1 MLGMPGLPYCLN
13 TAYNLLII
21 KSDIILL
28 LVTKL
33 RLREIGSWS
42 LGTSTTTTETFEV
55 FNNFQNMSDSNA
67 VKLSASCLK
76 NWSAIASA
84 IACKNS

>member
-42 LGTSTTTTETFEV
+42 FQVYIPQAGAWERVQPRPKHLKSSITFKTWATA
-55 FNNFQNMSDSNA
+55 MP
-67 VKLSASCLK
+67 LS
-76 NWSAIASA
+76 
-84 IACKNS
+84 